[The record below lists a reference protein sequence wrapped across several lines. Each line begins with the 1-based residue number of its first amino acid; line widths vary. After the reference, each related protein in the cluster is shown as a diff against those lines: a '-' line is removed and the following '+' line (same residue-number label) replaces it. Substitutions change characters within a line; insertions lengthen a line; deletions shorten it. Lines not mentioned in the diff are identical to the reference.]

1 MEEEK
6 WLQRLIR
13 EESSPS
19 AAFFNESLEAE
30 EATETFLRR
39 LKVLFSQAAAE
50 FNRLNKNGPSIYVYK
65 ITNIRA
71 GFMLYRAGFRLL
83 FFYEAA
89 GKIRIRAVKTS
100 PGKNQEELLSSSLQ
114 AFRNNPL
121 SAFKWRHESH
131 SGFVDAEPLVSCY
144 FQFLARAGRKRLLK
158 QTEVSKSGISS
169 FL

>member
-1 MEEEK
+1 MEDKK
-6 WLQRLIR
+6 WIQRLIR

-19 AAFFNESLEAE
+19 ASFFNESLEAE

-39 LKVLFSQAAAE
+39 LKSLFSQAAAD
-50 FNRLNKNGPSIYVYK
+50 FNRLSQSGPSIYVYK
-65 ITNIRA
+65 ITNIRE

-89 GKIRIRAVKTS
+89 GKIRIRALKTS
-100 PGKNQEELLSSSLQ
+100 PGKSQEELLSSSLQ

-121 SAFKWRHESH
+121 SAFKWRHETH

-144 FQFLARAGRKRLLK
+144 FQFLARAGRKKLEK
-158 QTEVSKSGISS
+158 QTESGLPEISS